1 MLMLAVDGVP
11 VMTCLVPWLTP
22 SRRKS
27 MVPEGG
33 TAPVPA
39 SSEVMVALTVKVVP
53 PPGVEVEGTTEV
65 VVELGCT
72 STTMGPEWAG
82 A

>member
-1 MLMLAVDGVP
+1 MLMLAVEGEP
-11 VMTCLVPWLTP
+11 VTTCSVPWLTP

-27 MVPEGG
+27 TVPEGG
-33 TAPVPA
+33 RAPLPA
-39 SSEVMVALTVKVVP
+39 SSEVTVASTVKVEP
-53 PPGVEVEGTTEV
+53 PMGVAVLVVIAV

-72 STTMGPEWAG
+72 SMTTGPELAG